1 MRADAKRDAYRQQ
14 SFHTLNLTQLASADA
29 KFADWD
35 PSFTNSVSR
44 HGGSGLA
51 CACVLATPLFFQI
64 MYSIDPRTKMPQD
77 DTTTDNAAE
86 TEAPQTEGQPETA
99 AIQDSDLDA
108 AKAAWDAEGKP
119 AASDEGEPVTSDA
132 VALEGST
139 PDGSTDNVSTDN
151 ASVGQTSAEDA
162 GDGDDEG
169 EGGAEISQEDL
180 ERAAELAE
188 PFVGQ
193 WNTLIST
200 TNWEKGRI
208 ISEWRAELI
217 ASGVDA
223 TQYSDEAWS
232 KRVGGVTSPH
242 VGRLRRVFER
252 FVDDYQSYEGL
263 YWSHFLAALDW
274 QDAPLWLEGASKEKW
289 SISGMREKRWEAEG
303 AVDAKRPTASE
314 IVEVDTDED
323 ITLPAQGD
331 GKSKDYD
338 GDAGS
343 VASGKTYENADFG
356 DEEELQSLAGQTPDG
371 ESGIQADGQEA
382 EAPAPVVQPFIGLP
396 SLPDDLN
403 DAIEML
409 KLSLLRHKATEWRD
423 VDAEIV
429 QKYLD
434 AIGLM
439 VRS

>member
-1 MRADAKRDAYRQQ
+1 MRTDAKPDAYRQQ
-14 SFHTLNLTQLASADA
+14 SFHTLNLTQLACADT

-35 PSFTNSVSR
+35 LSFTNSVSR

-51 CACVLATPLFFQI
+51 CARVPATRLFTQI

-86 TEAPQTEGQPETA
+86 TEAPQTESQPETA
-99 AIQDSDLDA
+99 ATQDADLDA
-108 AKAAWDAEGKP
+108 AKAAWDGEGKP
-119 AASDEGEPVTSDA
+119 AASDESDSVTSD
-132 VALEGST
+132 STT
-139 PDGSTDNVSTDN
+139 PDGSTDD
-151 ASVGQTSAEDA
+151 ASGGEAN
-162 GDGDDEG
+162 G
-169 EGGAEISQEDL
+169 EGDAGAEISQEDL

-242 VGRLRRVFER
+242 VGRLRRVYER

-274 QDAPLWLEGASKEKW
+274 QDAPLWLEGASREKW

-331 GKSKDYD
+331 GKTKDYD
-338 GDAGS
+338 GDTGS

-356 DEEELQSLAGQTPDG
+356 DEEELQSLAGQSPDG

-382 EAPAPVVQPFIGLP
+382 EAPAAVVQPFIGLP

-423 VDAEIV
+423 VEADTI